1 MKIYIIGGQSRL
13 AISLA
18 NKYEKDS
25 LVLLNRSLYSE
36 WSKPGAKDLVS
47 RFFEKC
53 SDKGSIIFVT
63 SGLLDPNLNYEDLL
77 RINYHL
83 PKNIIDGVRHLGM
96 RVVTFGTILERSL
109 QPKNNYVASKSAL
122 SSYISS
128 LDATCQT
135 TNHFQLHTLFG
146 LGQPNRF
153 MFLGQILSALKKN
166 RPFFMISGRQLR
178 EYHHYDDEAEAIKLT
193 VKSPLSSIITL
204 SHGNPIDLNSIA
216 NSIFDAFGKRELLH
230 SIEEVEPDNS
240 IYEKSFP
247 KNTVIKN
254 EFRDPLTS
262 IVSHMKEA
270 YRHAK

>member
-13 AISLA
+13 ATSLA

-25 LVLLNRSLYSE
+25 LVLLNRSLYSG

-53 SDKGSIIFVT
+53 SDEGSIIFVT

-83 PKNIIDGVRHLGM
+83 PKNIIDGVRYLGM

-122 SSYISS
+122 SSYIAS
-128 LDATCQT
+128 LDATCHT
-135 TNHFQLHTLFG
+135 TNHLQLHTLFG
-146 LGQPNRF
+146 TGQPNRF

-166 RPFFMISGRQLR
+166 KPFFVISGRQLR

-193 VKSPLSSIITL
+193 VSSPLSGIVTL

-216 NSIFDAFGKRELLH
+216 SSIFNAFGKKELLH
-230 SIEEVEPDNS
+230 SIEEIEPDNS

-247 KNTVIKN
+247 KNTVMKN

-262 IVSHMKEA
+262 IVGHMKEA